1 MAYREGKDRPTL
13 WGLARR
19 LGDSSLVRICA
30 IPLWSRDPF
39 RANFRPVEDGILYR
53 SATRACTEREAKARE
68 RVEGAK
74 VGIQIAEIISREGE
88 RTDS

>member
-1 MAYREGKDRPTL
+1 MAEDKIEADIVKEVMSNET
-13 WGLARR
+13 
-19 LGDSSLVRICA
+19 A
-30 IPLWSRDPF
+30 IS
-39 RANFRPVEDGILYR
+39 EEE
-53 SATRACTEREAKARE
+53 SRE